1 MKRAM
6 ATWLLAIGIAI
17 GAPIGVE
24 VFEGLAKASP
34 YDMHVSGPAEAGP
47 REDGRHTEVWRYARA
62 EFARAGFTLHAQQE
76 EPTSPRRQA
85 PITILQINDVYS
97 TVPIDGLGGLA
108 RVATIKKEMQAAGRT
123 PILMMGG
130 DFLSSSVASSVFK
143 GEQMIEGLNA
153 MGLDIT
159 AFGNHEFDFGVD
171 LLVTR
176 MKQSKWQWVNANLV
190 DKTTNRLVGDTPPY
204 VIREVNG
211 LKLGVLGLCI
221 VDEGMGKP
229 DLRARLQMLDPIEMA
244 AKYVP
249 EMRANGADIVVALT
263 HLRIRQDQALA
274 ERVPGIDLIV
284 GGHEHYPI
292 TVMSGQTLI
301 SKAGM
306 DARAVARIDIS
317 KRPNGMV
324 DRYYEM
330 IPVNDKVK
338 DDPATLAVVNS
349 WESRLS
355 TEMNDQIGSTTEPLD
370 AVDFRIRGGETNI
383 SNLVADAVRAE
394 VKTDVALV
402 NTGAIRGNRV
412 YPAGIL
418 RRRDIIAMH
427 PFNNT
432 ICTVE
437 MSGEKLLETLN
448 IGVGKLP
455 AADGGFPAVSGV
467 TFRVRPANPPG
478 QRVSDVRVNGA
489 PLDLKK
495 DYTVAMP
502 NYVLEGGD
510 GYNNLTGVHVLV
522 NAEQGPLM
530 VTALERFIAGR
541 EMSPKIDGRITIER

>member
-1 MKRAM
+1 MTRTM
-6 ATWLLAIGIAI
+6 GTWLLAA
-17 GAPIGVE
+17 
-24 VFEGLAKASP
+24 GLAWAGPLALECAS
-34 YDMHVSGPAEAGP
+34 HGPAEAG
-47 REDGRHTEVWRYARA
+47 HYTSAFV
-62 EFARAGFTLHAQQE
+62 LHAQQE

-85 PITILQINDVYS
+85 PVTILQINDVYS
-97 TVPIDGLGGLA
+97 TVPVDGLGGLA
-108 RVATIKKEMQAAGRT
+108 RVATIKKALIAAGRT
-123 PILMMGG
+123 PLLMMGG

-153 MGLDIT
+153 MGLDVT

-171 LLVTR
+171 LLLTR

-190 DKTTNRLVGDTPPY
+190 DRQTGRLVGDTPPY
-204 VIREVNG
+204 IIKEVSG
-211 LKLGVLGLCI
+211 LKLGILGLCI

-229 DLRARLQMLDPIEMA
+229 ALRERLEMLDPIEMA
-244 AKYVP
+244 MKYVP
-249 EMRANGADIVVALT
+249 QMRREGADVVVAVT

-274 ERVPGIDLIV
+274 ERVPGIDVII

-317 KRPNGMV
+317 RRPNGML
-324 DRYYEM
+324 DRYYEL
-330 IPVNDKVK
+330 IPVNNTVK
-338 DDPATLAVVNS
+338 DDPETLRVVNA

-355 TEMNDQIGSTTEPLD
+355 TEMNDPIGSTTEPLD
-370 AVDFRIRGGETNI
+370 AVDFRIRGSETNI
-383 SNLVADAVRAE
+383 ANLVADAIRAE
-394 VKTDVALV
+394 AKSDVGLV

-412 YPAGIL
+412 YPAGVL
-418 RRRDIIAMH
+418 RRRDIVAIH

-437 MSGEKLLETLN
+437 MSGTKLVETLN

-455 AADGGFPAVSGV
+455 AADGGFPAVSGI
-467 TFRVRPANPPG
+467 TFRVKAAAPAG

-489 PLDLKK
+489 LLNPDRT
-495 DYTVAMP
+495 YTVAMP

-510 GYNNLTGVHVLV
+510 GYSNLKDVVVLV
-522 NAEQGPLM
+522 NAEQGPLI
-530 VTALERFIAGR
+530 VAALEKFIGGR
-541 EMSPKIDGRITIER
+541 EVSPKTEGRIVIE